1 MQLGLRRAQ
10 KMIRVKN
17 GLTGGREEN
26 ECREERERGGRES
39 FLYFALIESRDI
51 TASVNYRICC

>member
-1 MQLGLRRAQ
+1 
-10 KMIRVKN
+10 MIRVKN

-26 ECREERERGGRES
+26 ECREERERGGGRES